1 MGETEKLDKAPK
13 MSSFTGLKAEFKKII
28 WPTKEKLAK
37 QSVVVTIVTV
47 VLGVIIAV
55 IDMVIQ
61 YGINFIVK

>member
-1 MGETEKLDKAPK
+1 MGDTEKQTA
-13 MSSFTGLKAEFKKII
+13 TLKRSKFQELKGEFKKII

-55 IDMVIQ
+55 IDMVNQ

>member
-1 MGETEKLDKAPK
+1 MGDTEKQTA
-13 MSSFTGLKAEFKKII
+13 TLKRSKFQELKGEFKTII
-28 WPTKEKLAK
+28 GPTKEKLAK